1 MIYLDYVSTTPLS
14 EEIDKTYQ
22 DILHKYFAN
31 SESLHDLGR
40 EVSVLVEKS
49 RHQIATLFH
58 VLDNEII
65 FTSGASESNN
75 IALKSVA
82 WALREKGRHIITSAY
97 EHSSTDGAAHQLAE
111 VFGFDVTYLSPNEN
125 GVITLDAVKSALRPD
140 TILVSLMHV
149 NNEIGSIN
157 PVAEIGGYLKKHSQ
171 AVFHVDAV
179 QALGK
184 LPINTENIDLMS
196 CSMHKIFGL
205 KGSGILLKK
214 QHIPVV
220 PLISGGQQE
229 FNIRGGTINF
239 APDIVAAKTIRLA
252 LDSQK
257 EHYEAVA
264 RLRDHLVSE
273 LKQIDG
279 VILNSFEEGSP
290 FIVNF
295 SYPKLSSEV
304 MMNAFNNQGFAL
316 SAQSTCHSK
325 SKSISHVYSAMHYD
339 SARAESA
346 VRVGLSH
353 RNTMQEIDAFIA
365 TLKGIIKS
373 YGRI

>member
-111 VFGFDVTYLSPNEN
+111 VFGFDVTYLSPNES
-125 GVITLDAVKSALRPD
+125 GVITLDAVKNALRPD

-157 PVAEIGGYLKKHSQ
+157 PVEEIGEYLKKHSQ

-252 LDSQK
+252 IDSQK